1 MYNNYILNIESQ
13 IAEYM
18 KSGDLESPLDLLVN
32 FVEKIIRD
40 NRATAKVFG
49 SATLDKLCQQIGAK
63 ALEHQ
68 KPLLTIDSYSNHE
81 NGNIIYIA
89 TELYKTGGHTAVL
102 EDLIKAQPHRK
113 HIILITDIFNTVNR
127 EIILS
132 RFASLN
138 VQIEWAP
145 QSTLLDKLFWLQ
157 SQLIERQLSQVFLF
171 NHWQDA
177 VAIAA
182 VQPHLAQEL
191 IFYHHC
197 DHQLC
202 LGLYLSHAKHI
213 DPHAFGFYNCRHNL
227 GVANTRYIPLI
238 VEDLGTRSP
247 ELPFIA
253 NGKLR
258 TCSSGSGNKF
268 EQIYPYSYI
277 EEVPRILDV
286 TQGVHIHIGELSH
299 YSLERIRQGL
309 EQRGITQESFIYIP
323 WVKSLW
329 WTISEQKIDV
339 YLNSFPLGG
348 GRASIE
354 VMGSGTPFIGHQNY
368 NSRVLSGIDI
378 VYPEAYFWQKPE
390 ELYSYLQALTPEIL
404 AEQAAYSRRHYELYH
419 TPKVLQQCLQ
429 DFNSEEGLF
438 PLPLR
443 DYVTDGLQNFL
454 DSAHSDLTKQ
464 FIDIVDA
471 MYPIWDTDKLELDKS
486 KISEFLYRLTIPQYE
501 KANLMSKLEHAQIE
515 VENLKV
521 AMLSKLQQTQAEVE
535 QLKVAMLS
543 QLQQPQLQQTQAEVE
558 QLKATMLSLQQTQ
571 IEVEQ
576 LKATMLSKL
585 QQTQIEVEQ
594 LKATMSSLQQTQPDV
609 DYLKATMFSLQ
620 QIQPDIE
627 YLKATMLSKLQ
638 QSQAEVEYLKA
649 TIAAIQTSKFWTI
662 RTQWFKLKNFLGF
675 VKDPGIVVNL
685 INPTVSST
693 AYQVKI
699 LQAPQSNRPRIVHA
713 IANFMTGGSSR
724 LVIDLIEHLGHIY
737 EQEVITS
744 YIPNPP
750 SYTGL
755 NIHSLTVEQD
765 ILSYLNQFRPEI
777 VHIHFWGDCDTTWY
791 EKVFN
796 AVQKYN
802 NCIVVE
808 NINTPVKPYLSKN
821 CHKYVY
827 VSNYVKKTFG
837 LDHPQHLTIY
847 PGSNLDM
854 FSRDNQRSI
863 PEDCI
868 GMVYRLEADKLNEK
882 SIDVFIKVAQQR
894 PKTKIL
900 IVGGGLFLEVYKE
913 AVKKAKIADNFTFT
927 GYVAYEKLPSFY
939 EQMSIFVGPVWQES
953 FGQVSPFAMNMGIP
967 VVGYNIGGI
976 AEIINNNELLAPP
989 GDSSKLAE
997 IIIDLL
1003 ENREKR
1009 IQIGSANRQRAQA
1022 LFSVQAMIRSYSS
1035 LYSELFQENL

>member
-1 MYNNYILNIESQ
+1 MYNNYILNIESKV
-13 IAEYM
+13 AEYI
-18 KSGDLESPLDLLVN
+18 KSGDLESPLRFLIN

-40 NRATAKVFG
+40 ERATAKVFG

-63 ALEHQ
+63 ALEYQ
-68 KPLLTIDSYSNHE
+68 KRLLTIDSHSNNNNE
-81 NGNIIYIA
+81 NIIYIA

-102 EDLIKAQPHRK
+102 EDLIKAQPHKK

-127 EIILS
+127 KIILN
-132 RFASLN
+132 RFSSLN

-145 QSTLLDKLFWLQ
+145 QSSLLEKLLWLQ
-157 SQLIERQLSQVFLF
+157 DQLAEKQLSQVFLF

-182 VQPHLAQEL
+182 VQPNLAQQL

-227 GVANTRYIPLI
+227 GVANTIYIPLV
-238 VEDLGTRSP
+238 VEDSGTRST

-253 NGKLR
+253 NAKLR

-268 EQIYPYSYI
+268 EQNYQYSYI
-277 EEVPRILDV
+277 EEVAKILDV
-286 TQGVHIHIGELSH
+286 TQGTHIHIGELSH
-299 YSLERIRQGL
+299 YSLEQIRRGL
-309 EQRGITQESFIYIP
+309 EERGIAQESFIYIP

-329 WTISEQKIDV
+329 QAIHEQKIDV
-339 YLNSFPLGG
+339 YINSFPLGG

-354 VMGSGTPFIGHQNY
+354 IMGSGTPFIGHKNY

-378 VYPEAYFWQKPE
+378 VYPEAFFWQKPD

-404 AEQAAYSRRHYELYH
+404 KEQAAYSRRHYELYH
-419 TPKVLQQCLQ
+419 TPKVLQQCLE
-429 DFNSEEGLF
+429 NCNEEEGLF
-438 PLPLR
+438 PPPLR
-443 DYVTDGLQNFL
+443 NYVTDELQSFIDNVN
-454 DSAHSDLTKQ
+454 SDLTKQ
-464 FIDIVDA
+464 FLDIVDS
-471 MYPIWDTDKLELDKS
+471 MYPIWDTSQFELDKS
-486 KISEFLYRLTIPQYE
+486 KISDFLYKLTISQYGE
-501 KANLMSKLEHAQIE
+501 AISMSKLQQTQAE

-535 QLKVAMLS
+535 QLKATMLS
-543 QLQQPQLQQTQAEVE
+543 QLQQPQLQQTQTEVEQLKAKILSLQQTQAEVDELKATMLFKLQQTQTEVE
-558 QLKATMLSLQQTQ
+558 QLKATMLFKLQQTQ
-571 IEVEQ
+571 PEVEQ

-585 QQTQIEVEQ
+585 QQSE
-594 LKATMSSLQQTQPDV
+594 
-609 DYLKATMFSLQ
+609 
-620 QIQPDIE
+620 
-627 YLKATMLSKLQ
+627 
-638 QSQAEVEYLKA
+638 AEVEHLKT
-649 TIAAIQTSKFWTI
+649 TIAAIRSSKFWTM
-662 RTQWFKLKNFLGF
+662 RTQWFKLKSFLGF
-675 VKDPGIVVNL
+675 VKKPNSVVNL

-737 EQEVITS
+737 EQEVVTS

-755 NIHSLTVEQD
+755 TIHNLTVEQD

-777 VHIHFWGDCDTTWY
+777 VHIHFWGDCDTPWY
-791 EKVFN
+791 ENVFN

-802 NCIVVE
+802 NCRVVE
-808 NINTPVKPYLSKN
+808 NINTPVKPYFSN
-821 CHKYVY
+821 ICHKYVY
-827 VSNYVKKTFG
+827 VSNYVKNTFG
-837 LDHPQHLTIY
+837 LDHSQHLTIY
-847 PGSNLDM
+847 PGSNFDM
-854 FSRDNQRSI
+854 FSRENQKSI
-863 PEDCI
+863 PKDCI
-868 GMVYRLEADKLNEK
+868 GMVYRLEADKLNEN
-882 SIDVFIKVAQQR
+882 SIDVFIKVAQKR

-900 IVGGGLFLEVYKE
+900 IVGGGLFLEVYKD
-913 AVKKAKIADNFTFT
+913 AVNKAKVADKFTFT
-927 GYVAYEKLPSFY
+927 GYVAYEELPSFY
-939 EQMSIFVGPVWQES
+939 EKMSIFVAPVWKES

-1003 ENREKR
+1003 DNREKR
-1009 IQIGSANRQRAQA
+1009 LKIGSANRQRAQA
-1022 LFSVQAMIRSYSS
+1022 LFSVEAMIRSYSS
-1035 LYSELFQENL
+1035 LYSELLQENL